1 MKFEDTN
8 IKNYLKD
15 TIDKHSKMKDYNKKL
30 KEVKKRLNSTN
41 VEVVKHEYFVK
52 DISLNTEVIVKTNN
66 NKDEN

>member
-1 MKFEDTN
+1 
-8 IKNYLKD
+8 
-15 TIDKHSKMKDYNKKL
+15 MKDYNKKL